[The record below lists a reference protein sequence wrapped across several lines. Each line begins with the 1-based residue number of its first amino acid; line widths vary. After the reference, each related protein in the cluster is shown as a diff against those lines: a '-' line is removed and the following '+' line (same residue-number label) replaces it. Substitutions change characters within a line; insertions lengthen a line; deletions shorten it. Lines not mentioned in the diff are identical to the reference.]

1 MAYVSCQGACCPG
14 NALTFRSPLR
24 IIGLM
29 QDKNGLFYYPF
40 PANRRVRTYVREMEG
55 EIHFRLCNDDDPELW
70 DAHGWI
76 PHSAIAQAAAIY
88 RGGRFDPRQAYD
100 LTLARLLLDETRL
113 EDRSSP

>member
-1 MAYVSCQGACCPG
+1 
-14 NALTFRSPLR
+14 
-24 IIGLM
+24 M

-40 PANRRVRTYVREMEG
+40 PANRRVRAYVREMEG